1 MRVTPG
7 LGLLNRSVVDQDRL
21 DSVEVV
27 LDRSHHE
34 IGYPLLVPQ
43 SATCEIENHLV
54 SSETTMNPIATKKG
68 KHQHRRRRHETSEV
82 ASKNQTA
89 HCSEPQHHRWLMPI
103 DDRERR
109 VGELRHARRISR
121 RGANLPRATQ
131 YLVIR
136 QWGVLH

>member
-27 LDRSHHE
+27 LDRLYHE

-54 SSETTMNPIATKKG
+54 SSETTMNPIATK
-68 KHQHRRRRHETSEV
+68 R
-82 ASKNQTA
+82 ASTNIA
-89 HCSEPQHHRWLMPI
+89 A
-103 DDRERR
+103 
-109 VGELRHARRISR
+109 VGMKQAKLPPRIKPLIA
-121 RGANLPRATQ
+121 ANHSITD
-131 YLVIR
+131 
-136 QWGVLH
+136 G